1 MNEQTSNLSKENR
14 EFILKLCGNIAE
26 LEKMIQIFLTNTK
39 HLKALAEQEQISEG
53 LRGSSEELERSKLVS
68 RLLEY
73 FEGNGRLGHAQVIR
87 ELE

>member
-1 MNEQTSNLSKENR
+1 MNEKTSNLSKENH

-39 HLKALAEQEQISEG
+39 HLKALAEKEQISEG
-53 LRGSSEELERSKLVS
+53 LRGRSEELERSKLVS
-68 RLLEY
+68 RFLEY
-73 FEGNGRLGHAQVIR
+73 FEGNDRLGHAQVIR

>member
-1 MNEQTSNLSKENR
+1 MNEQTSNLSKENL
-14 EFILKLCGNIAE
+14 EFVLKLCGNIAE

-39 HLKALAEQEQISEG
+39 HGADA
-53 LRGSSEELERSKLVS
+53 ELERSKLVS